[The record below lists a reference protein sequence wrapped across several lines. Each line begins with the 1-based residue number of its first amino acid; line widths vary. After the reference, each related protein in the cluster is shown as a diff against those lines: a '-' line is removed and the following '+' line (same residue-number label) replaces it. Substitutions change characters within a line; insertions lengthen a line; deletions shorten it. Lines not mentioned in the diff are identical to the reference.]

1 MAERPFSILLQ
12 LITLAEALKITGL
25 TSTKAK
31 NSARKALQ

>member
-1 MAERPFSILLQ
+1 MAIFC
-12 LITLAEALKITGL
+12 LAAGNKLTEALKITGL